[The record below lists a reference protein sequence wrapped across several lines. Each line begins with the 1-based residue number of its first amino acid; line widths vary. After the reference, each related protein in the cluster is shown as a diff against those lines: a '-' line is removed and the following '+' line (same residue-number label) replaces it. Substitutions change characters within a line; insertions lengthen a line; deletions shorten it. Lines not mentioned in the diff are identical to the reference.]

1 MFGEYYG
8 DPEDIASL
16 RRELGRIEAALPTDP
31 SAAISKAK
39 TLMEIV
45 AKRVV
50 IESGDEIATDRNFAA
65 LTSQAAQVLGVD
77 RNSATGYNKQI
88 ATLLQKL
95 HSVVNEIGELRNS
108 VGDGHGAAELPVGL
122 DLRHGRLA
130 VRSAI
135 AWCGFM
141 LDTLHDQETQLPS
154 SRRREGI

>member
-65 LTSQAAQVLGVD
+65 LTSQAAHRFSASTATPPPAITSRSPPCC
-77 RNSATGYNKQI
+77 RNCTAS
-88 ATLLQKL
+88 
-95 HSVVNEIGELRNS
+95 
-108 VGDGHGAAELPVGL
+108 
-122 DLRHGRLA
+122 
-130 VRSAI
+130 
-135 AWCGFM
+135 
-141 LDTLHDQETQLPS
+141 
-154 SRRREGI
+154 